1 MISSNIDK
9 DIPIKIALVVGEQS
23 GDELGGPLIDSIR
36 KQFPKAEF
44 IGLGGNSM
52 EKRGLVSFFDIKE
65 IAVMGI
71 VEPLL
76 RLRKILNLRK
86 SFKKFLI
93 DQKPDLYIG
102 IDSPDF
108 NLPIA
113 KYLKKQ
119 LGIKTIQYVSPSV
132 WAWRKGRIKTME
144 SSVDRVFTLFPFE
157 SEVYADS
164 SIEVS
169 YIGHPLSYKFPIEA
183 EETSFEDRTLLENNN
198 KVIALLPGSRNSE
211 ISLLGNEMLKAA
223 KLIKNDLPEARFLM
237 PLSSPDH
244 KALLEQNQDTG
255 IVEFSYGDSQEVLKF
270 ADLAIITSGTAT
282 LEALLLQTPC
292 VTVYKT
298 GWLSFKII
306 KPLLNIKYFSLP
318 NLLANKELLPEL
330 LQDEVTP
337 ENIHTTFMSLICRDR
352 DKYLQEFKKI
362 HISLMAGGSDL
373 AAKEIKEMLV

>member
-255 IVEFSYGDSQEVLKF
+255 IVEFSYGDSQEVLKI

-318 NLLANKELLPEL
+318 NLLANKQLLPEL

-337 ENIHTTFMSLICRDR
+337 ENMHTTFMSLFGHDR
-352 DKYLQEFKKI
+352 DKYLIEFKKI

-373 AAKEIKEMLV
+373 AAKQIKEMLV

>member
-9 DIPIKIALVVGEQS
+9 NIQIKIAIVAGEKS

-36 KQFPKAEF
+36 KQFPDAEF
-44 IGLGGNSM
+44 IGLGGDSM
-52 EKRGLVSFFDIKE
+52 KRRGLASFFDIKE

-86 SFKKFLI
+86 NFKKFLI

-164 SIEVS
+164 SLEVS

-183 EETSFEDRTLLENNN
+183 EEASSEDRTLLENNN

-211 ISLLGNEMLKAA
+211 ISLLGNEMLRAT

-244 KALLEQNQDTG
+244 KKQLEESEDIG
-255 IVEFSYGDSQEVLKF
+255 IVEFSYGNSQEVLKS

-282 LEALLLQTPC
+282 LEALLMQTPC

-318 NLLANKELLPEL
+318 NLLANKQLLPEL

-337 ENIHTTFMSLICRDR
+337 ENIHTTFMSLFGHDR

-373 AAKEIKEMLV
+373 AAKQIKEMLV

>member
-1 MISSNIDK
+1 MISSNIDNNSQK
-9 DIPIKIALVVGEQS
+9 KIAIVAGEKS
-23 GDELGGPLIDSIR
+23 GDELGGPLIDSLK
-36 KQFPKAEF
+36 KQFPDAEF
-44 IGLGGNSM
+44 IGLGGDSM
-52 EKRGLVSFFDIKE
+52 KSKGLTSFFDIKE

-76 RLRKILNLRK
+76 KLRKILNLRK
-86 SFKKFLI
+86 NFKKFLL

-113 KYLKKQ
+113 RYLKKQ

-144 SSVDRVFTLFPFE
+144 SSIDLVFTLFPFE
-157 SEVYADS
+157 GEAYADS
-164 SIEVS
+164 SIRVS
-169 YIGHPLSYKFPIEA
+169 YIGHPLSYKFPIEGKKPF
-183 EETSFEDRTLLENNN
+183 SEDYVLSKNNN

-211 ISLLGNEMLKAA
+211 VSLLGNEMLRAA

-244 KALLEQNQDTG
+244 KELLEEGGDKG
-255 IVEFSYGDSQEVLKF
+255 IVEFSYGNSQEVLKS

-282 LEALLLQTPC
+282 LEALLMQTPC

-318 NLLANKELLPEL
+318 NLLANKGLLPEL

-337 ENIHTTFMSLICRDR
+337 ENIHTTFMSLFRR
-352 DKYLQEFKKI
+352 
-362 HISLMAGGSDL
+362 G
-373 AAKEIKEMLV
+373 

>member
-1 MISSNIDK
+1 MISSNIDNNTQK
-9 DIPIKIALVVGEQS
+9 KIAIVAGEKS
-23 GDELGGPLIDSIR
+23 GDELGGPLIDSLR
-36 KQFPKAEF
+36 KQFPDAEF
-44 IGLGGNSM
+44 IGLGGDSM
-52 EKRGLVSFFDIKE
+52 KSKGFTSFFDIKE

-76 RLRKILNLRK
+76 KLRKILNLRK
-86 SFKKFLI
+86 NFKKFLL

-113 KYLKKQ
+113 RYLKKQ

-144 SSVDRVFTLFPFE
+144 SSIDLVFTLFPFE
-157 SEVYADS
+157 GEAYAGS
-164 SIEVS
+164 SIRVS
-169 YIGHPLSYKFPIEA
+169 YIGHPLAYKFPIEGKKPF
-183 EETSFEDRTLLENNN
+183 SEDHVLSKNNN

-211 ISLLGNEMLKAA
+211 VSLLGNEMLRAA

-244 KALLEQNQDTG
+244 KELLEEVGDKG
-255 IVEFSYGDSQEVLKF
+255 IVEFSYGNSQAVLKS

-282 LEALLLQTPC
+282 LEALLVQTPC

-298 GWLSFKII
+298 SWLSFKII

-318 NLLANKELLPEL
+318 NLLANKGLLPEL

-337 ENIHTTFMSLICRDR
+337 ENIHTTFMSLFRQDKE
-352 DKYLQEFKKI
+352 KYLQEFKKI
-362 HISLMAGGSDL
+362 HTSLMAGGSDL
-373 AAKEIKEMLV
+373 VAKEIKEMLV

>member
-9 DIPIKIALVVGEQS
+9 NIQIKIAIVAGEKS

-36 KQFPKAEF
+36 KQFPDAEF
-44 IGLGGNSM
+44 IGLGGDSM
-52 EKRGLVSFFDIKE
+52 KRRGLASFFDIKE

-86 SFKKFLI
+86 NFKKFLI

-144 SSVDRVFTLFPFE
+144 SSIDLVFTLFPFE
-157 SEVYADS
+157 GEAYADS
-164 SIEVS
+164 SIRVS
-169 YIGHPLSYKFPIEA
+169 YIGHPLAYKFPIEGKKPF
-183 EETSFEDRTLLENNN
+183 SEDHVSSKNNN
-198 KVIALLPGSRNSE
+198 QVIALLPGSRNSE
-211 ISLLGNEMLKAA
+211 VSLLGNEMLRAA

-244 KALLEQNQDTG
+244 KKQLEESEDIG
-255 IVEFSYGDSQEVLKF
+255 IVEFSYGNSQEVLKS

-282 LEALLLQTPC
+282 LEALLMQTPC

-318 NLLANKELLPEL
+318 NLLANKQLLPEL

-337 ENIHTTFMSLICRDR
+337 ENIHTTFMSLFGHDR

-373 AAKEIKEMLV
+373 AAKQIKEMLV

>member
-255 IVEFSYGDSQEVLKF
+255 IVEFSYGDSQEVLKI

>member
-36 KQFPKAEF
+36 KQFPEAEF
-44 IGLGGNSM
+44 IGLGGDSM
-52 EKRGLVSFFDIKE
+52 KRRGLASFFDIKE

-86 SFKKFLI
+86 NFKKFLI

-157 SEVYADS
+157 SEVYTDS
-164 SIEVS
+164 SLEVS
-169 YIGHPLSYKFPIEA
+169 YIGHPLSYKLPIEA
-183 EETSFEDRTLLENNN
+183 KETSLEDRTLLENNN

-223 KLIKNDLPEARFLM
+223 KLIKSDLPDARFLM

-255 IVEFSYGDSQEVLKF
+255 IVEFSYGNSQEVLKI

-337 ENIHTTFMSLICRDR
+337 ENIHTTFMSLFRDDR

-362 HISLMAGGSDL
+362 HISLMAGGSEL

>member
-1 MISSNIDK
+1 MISSNLDK
-9 DIPIKIALVVGEQS
+9 NIQIKIAIVAGEKS

-36 KQFPKAEF
+36 KQFPDAEF
-44 IGLGGNSM
+44 IGLGGDSM
-52 EKRGLVSFFDIKE
+52 KRRGLSSFFDIKE

-86 SFKKFLI
+86 DFKKFLI

-157 SEVYADS
+157 TEVYADS

-169 YIGHPLSYKFPIEA
+169 YIGHPLSYKFPVA
-183 EETSFEDRTLLENNN
+183 GEETSLEDRRLLENNN
-198 KVIALLPGSRNSE
+198 IVIALLPGSRNSE
-211 ISLLGNEMLKAA
+211 ISLLGNEMLRAA

-244 KALLEQNQDTG
+244 KKQLEEIEDIG
-255 IVEFSYGDSQEVLKF
+255 IVEFSYGNSQEVLKS

-282 LEALLLQTPC
+282 LEALLMQTPC

-306 KPLLNIKYFSLP
+306 KPLLNIEYFSLP
-318 NLLANKELLPEL
+318 NLLANKQLLPEL

-337 ENIHTTFMSLICRDR
+337 KNIHTTFMSLFGNDR
-352 DKYLQEFKKI
+352 DKYLLEFRKI

>member
-1 MISSNIDK
+1 LISSNIDNNTQK
-9 DIPIKIALVVGEQS
+9 KIAIVAGEKS
-23 GDELGGPLIDSIR
+23 GDELGGPLIDSLR
-36 KQFPKAEF
+36 KQFPDAEF
-44 IGLGGNSM
+44 IGLGGDSM
-52 EKRGLVSFFDIKE
+52 KSEGLTSFFDIKE

-86 SFKKFLI
+86 NFKKFLL

-113 KYLKKQ
+113 RYLKKQ

-144 SSVDRVFTLFPFE
+144 SSIDLVFTLFPFE
-157 SEVYADS
+157 GEAYADS
-164 SIEVS
+164 SIKVS

-183 EETSFEDRTLLENNN
+183 KKPFSEDHVLSENNN

-211 ISLLGNEMLKAA
+211 VSLLGDEMLRAA

-244 KALLEQNQDTG
+244 KELLEEGGDKG
-255 IVEFSYGDSQEVLKF
+255 IVEFSYGNSQAVLKS

-282 LEALLLQTPC
+282 LEALLMQTPC

-318 NLLANKELLPEL
+318 NLLANKGLLPEL

-337 ENIHTTFMSLICRDR
+337 ENIHTTFMSLFRQ
-352 DKYLQEFKKI
+352 DKEKCLQEFKKI
-362 HISLMAGGSDL
+362 HTSLMAGGSDL

>member
-1 MISSNIDK
+1 LISSNIDNNSQK
-9 DIPIKIALVVGEQS
+9 KIAIVAGEKS
-23 GDELGGPLIDSIR
+23 GDELGGPLIDSLK
-36 KQFPKAEF
+36 KQFPDAEF
-44 IGLGGNSM
+44 IGLGGDSM
-52 EKRGLVSFFDIKE
+52 KSKGLTSFFDIKE

-86 SFKKFLI
+86 NFKKFLL

-113 KYLKKQ
+113 RYLKKQ

-144 SSVDRVFTLFPFE
+144 SYIDLVFTLFPFE
-157 SEVYADS
+157 GEAYADS
-164 SIEVS
+164 SIRVS
-169 YIGHPLSYKFPIEA
+169 YIGHPLSYKFPIEGKKPF
-183 EETSFEDRTLLENNN
+183 SEDPVLSKNNN

-211 ISLLGNEMLKAA
+211 VSLLGNEMLRAA

-244 KALLEQNQDTG
+244 KELLEEGGDKG
-255 IVEFSYGDSQEVLKF
+255 IVEFSYGNSQEVLKS

-282 LEALLLQTPC
+282 LEALLMQTPC

-318 NLLANKELLPEL
+318 NLLANKGLLPEL

-337 ENIHTTFMSLICRDR
+337 ENIHTTFMSLFRQDKE
-352 DKYLQEFKKI
+352 KYLQEFKKI
-362 HISLMAGGSDL
+362 HTSLMAGGSDL
-373 AAKEIKEMLV
+373 AAKEIKEMLI

>member
-1 MISSNIDK
+1 MISSNIDNNSQK
-9 DIPIKIALVVGEQS
+9 KIAIVAGEKS
-23 GDELGGPLIDSIR
+23 GDELGGPLIDSLK
-36 KQFPKAEF
+36 KQFPDAEF
-44 IGLGGNSM
+44 IGLGGDSM
-52 EKRGLVSFFDIKE
+52 KSKGLTSFFDIKE

-86 SFKKFLI
+86 NFKKFLLN
-93 DQKPDLYIG
+93 QKPDLYIG

-113 KYLKKQ
+113 RYLKKQ

-144 SSVDRVFTLFPFE
+144 SSIDLVFTLFPFE
-157 SEVYADS
+157 GEAYADS
-164 SIEVS
+164 SIRVS
-169 YIGHPLSYKFPIEA
+169 YIGHPLSYKFPIEGKKPF
-183 EETSFEDRTLLENNN
+183 SEDRVLSKNNN

-211 ISLLGNEMLKAA
+211 VSLLGNEMLRAA

-244 KALLEQNQDTG
+244 KELLEEGGDKG
-255 IVEFSYGDSQEVLKF
+255 IVEFSYGNSQEVLKS

-282 LEALLLQTPC
+282 LEALLMQTPC

-318 NLLANKELLPEL
+318 NLLANKGLLPEL

-337 ENIHTTFMSLICRDR
+337 ENIHTTFMSLFRQDKE
-352 DKYLQEFKKI
+352 KYLQEFKKI
-362 HISLMAGGSDL
+362 HTSLMAGGSDL
-373 AAKEIKEMLV
+373 AAKEIKEMLI

>member
-9 DIPIKIALVVGEQS
+9 DIPIKIALVVGEKS

-36 KQFPKAEF
+36 KQFPEAEF
-44 IGLGGNSM
+44 IGLGGDSM
-52 EKRGLVSFFDIKE
+52 KRRGLTSFFDIKE

-86 SFKKFLI
+86 NFKKFLI

-113 KYLKKQ
+113 KYLKKK

-164 SIEVS
+164 SLEVS
-169 YIGHPLSYKFPIEA
+169 YIGHPLAYKFPFEA
-183 EETSFEDRTLLENNN
+183 EETSLEDRTLLENNN

-255 IVEFSYGDSQEVLKF
+255 IVQFSYGNSQEVLKSS
-270 ADLAIITSGTAT
+270 DLAIITSGTAT

-298 GWLSFKII
+298 GWLSYKII

-337 ENIHTTFMSLICRDR
+337 ENIHTTFMSLFRHDR

>member
-9 DIPIKIALVVGEQS
+9 DFPIKIALAVGEQS
-23 GDELGGPLIDSIR
+23 GDELGGSLIDSIR

-52 EKRGLVSFFDIKE
+52 EKRGLASFFDIKE

-183 EETSFEDRTLLENNN
+183 EETSLEDRTLLENNN

-255 IVEFSYGDSQEVLKF
+255 IVEFSYGDSQEVLKI

-337 ENIHTTFMSLICRDR
+337 ENIHTTFMSLIYRDR
-352 DKYLQEFKKI
+352 DKYLLEFKKI

-373 AAKEIKEMLV
+373 AAKQIKEMLV

>member
-52 EKRGLVSFFDIKE
+52 EKRGLASFFDIKE

-86 SFKKFLI
+86 NFKKFLM

-164 SIEVS
+164 SLEVS

-183 EETSFEDRTLLENNN
+183 EETSLEDRTLLENNN

-244 KALLEQNQDTG
+244 KALLEQNQDIG
-255 IVEFSYGDSQEVLKF
+255 IVEFSYGDSQEVLRI

>member
-1 MISSNIDK
+1 MISSNIDNNSQK
-9 DIPIKIALVVGEQS
+9 KIAIVAGEKS
-23 GDELGGPLIDSIR
+23 GDELGGPLIDSLK
-36 KQFPKAEF
+36 KQFPDAEF
-44 IGLGGNSM
+44 IGLGGDLMKS
-52 EKRGLVSFFDIKE
+52 KGLSSFFDIKE

-76 RLRKILNLRK
+76 KLRKILNLRK
-86 SFKKFLI
+86 NFKKFLL

-108 NLPIA
+108 NLPISR
-113 KYLKKQ
+113 YLKKK

-144 SSVDRVFTLFPFE
+144 SSIDLVFTLFPFE
-157 SEVYADS
+157 GEAYTDS
-164 SIEVS
+164 SIRVS
-169 YIGHPLSYKFPIEA
+169 YIGHPLAYKFPIEDK
-183 EETSFEDRTLLENNN
+183 EIFSEDYLLSKNNN

-211 ISLLGNEMLKAA
+211 VSLLGNEMLRAA
-223 KLIKNDLPEARFLM
+223 ELIKNDLPEARFLM
-237 PLSSPDH
+237 PLSSSDH
-244 KALLEQNQDTG
+244 RELLEEGGDKG
-255 IVEFSYGDSQEVLKF
+255 IVEFSYGNSQEVLKS

-282 LEALLLQTPC
+282 LEALLMQTPC

-318 NLLANKELLPEL
+318 NLLANKGLLPEL

-337 ENIHTTFMSLICRDR
+337 ENIHMTFMSLIKE
-352 DKYLQEFKKI
+352 DKEMYLQEFKKI
-362 HISLMAGGSDL
+362 HTSLMAGGSDL
-373 AAKEIKEMLV
+373 AAKEIKEMLI

>member
-1 MISSNIDK
+1 MISSNIDNNSQK
-9 DIPIKIALVVGEQS
+9 KIAIVAGEKS
-23 GDELGGPLIDSIR
+23 GDELGGPLIDSLK
-36 KQFPKAEF
+36 KQFPDAEF
-44 IGLGGNSM
+44 IGLGGDSM
-52 EKRGLVSFFDIKE
+52 KSKGLTSFFDIKE

-86 SFKKFLI
+86 NFKKFLLN
-93 DQKPDLYIG
+93 QKPDLYIG

-113 KYLKKQ
+113 RYLKKQ

-144 SSVDRVFTLFPFE
+144 SSIDLVFTLFPFE
-157 SEVYADS
+157 GEAYADS
-164 SIEVS
+164 SIRVS
-169 YIGHPLSYKFPIEA
+169 YIGHPLSYKFPIEGKKPF
-183 EETSFEDRTLLENNN
+183 SEDPVLSKNNN

-211 ISLLGNEMLKAA
+211 VSLLGNEMLRAA

-244 KALLEQNQDTG
+244 KELLEEGGDKG
-255 IVEFSYGDSQEVLKF
+255 IVEFSYGNSQEVLKS

-282 LEALLLQTPC
+282 LEALLMQTPC

-318 NLLANKELLPEL
+318 NLLANKGLLPEL

-337 ENIHTTFMSLICRDR
+337 ENIHTTFMSLFRQDKE
-352 DKYLQEFKKI
+352 KYLQEFKKI
-362 HISLMAGGSDL
+362 HTSLMAGGSDL
-373 AAKEIKEMLV
+373 AAKEIKEMLI

>member
-1 MISSNIDK
+1 MISSNIDNNSQK
-9 DIPIKIALVVGEQS
+9 KIAIVAGEKS
-23 GDELGGPLIDSIR
+23 GDELGGPLIDSLK
-36 KQFPKAEF
+36 KQFPDAEF
-44 IGLGGNSM
+44 IGLGGDLMKS
-52 EKRGLVSFFDIKE
+52 KGLSSFFDIKE

-76 RLRKILNLRK
+76 KLRKILNLRK
-86 SFKKFLI
+86 NFKKFLL

-108 NLPIA
+108 NLPISR
-113 KYLKKQ
+113 YLKKK

-144 SSVDRVFTLFPFE
+144 SSIDLVFTLFPFE
-157 SEVYADS
+157 GEAYADS
-164 SIEVS
+164 SIRVS
-169 YIGHPLSYKFPIEA
+169 YIGHPLAYKFPIEDK
-183 EETSFEDRTLLENNN
+183 ETLSEDYLLSKNNN

-211 ISLLGNEMLKAA
+211 VSLLGNEMLRAA

-237 PLSSPDH
+237 PLSSSDH
-244 KALLEQNQDTG
+244 RELLEEGGDKG
-255 IVEFSYGDSQEVLKF
+255 IVEFSYGNSQEVLKS

-282 LEALLLQTPC
+282 LEALLMQTPC

-318 NLLANKELLPEL
+318 NLLANKGLLPEL

-337 ENIHTTFMSLICRDR
+337 ENIHMTFMSLIKE
-352 DKYLQEFKKI
+352 DKEMYLQEFKKI
-362 HISLMAGGSDL
+362 HTSLMAGGSDL
-373 AAKEIKEMLV
+373 AAKEIKEMLI

>member
-1 MISSNIDK
+1 MKSK
-9 DIPIKIALVVGEQS
+9 
-23 GDELGGPLIDSIR
+23 
-36 KQFPKAEF
+36 
-44 IGLGGNSM
+44 GLT
-52 EKRGLVSFFDIKE
+52 SFFDIKE

-86 SFKKFLI
+86 NFKKFLL

-113 KYLKKQ
+113 RYLKKQ

-144 SSVDRVFTLFPFE
+144 SSIDLVFTLFPFE
-157 SEVYADS
+157 GEAYADS
-164 SIEVS
+164 SIRVS
-169 YIGHPLSYKFPIEA
+169 YIGHPLSYKFPIEGKKPF
-183 EETSFEDRTLLENNN
+183 SEDRVLSKNNN

-211 ISLLGNEMLKAA
+211 VSLLGNEMLRAA

-237 PLSSPDH
+237 PLSSSDH
-244 KALLEQNQDTG
+244 KELLEEGGDKG
-255 IVEFSYGDSQEVLKF
+255 IVEFSYGNSQEVLKS

-282 LEALLLQTPC
+282 LEALLMQTPC

-318 NLLANKELLPEL
+318 NLLANKGLLPEL

-337 ENIHTTFMSLICRDR
+337 ENIHTTFMSLFRQDKE
-352 DKYLQEFKKI
+352 KYLQEFKKI
-362 HISLMAGGSDL
+362 HTSLMAGGSDL
-373 AAKEIKEMLV
+373 AAKEIKEMLI

>member
-1 MISSNIDK
+1 MINSSNTK
-9 DIPIKIALVVGEQS
+9 NTQKKIAIVAGEKS

-36 KQFPKAEF
+36 SHFPDAEF
-44 IGLGGNSM
+44 IGLGGDSM
-52 EKRGLVSFFDIKE
+52 QSRGFISFFDIKE

-76 RLRKILNLRK
+76 KLGKILKLRK
-86 SFKKFLI
+86 SFKKFLL
-93 DQKPDLYIG
+93 DQKPDIYIG

-113 KYLKKQ
+113 KYLKKEM
-119 LGIKTIQYVSPSV
+119 GIKTIQYVSPSV

-144 SSVDRVFTLFPFE
+144 SSVDLVFTLFPFE
-157 SEVYADS
+157 GGAYTDS
-164 SIEVS
+164 SIRIS
-169 YIGHPLSYKFPIEA
+169 YIGHPLSYKFPIEGNK
-183 EETSFEDRTLLENNN
+183 TFSEDSVLSEENNH
-198 KVIALLPGSRNSE
+198 VIALLPGSRNSE
-211 ISLLGNEMLKAA
+211 VSLLGNEMLRAA
-223 KLIKNDLPEARFLM
+223 KLIKTDLPEARFLM

-244 KALLEQNQDTG
+244 KGLIKEEDEG
-255 IVEFSYGDSQEVLKF
+255 IIEFSYGNSQEVLKI

-282 LEALLLQTPC
+282 LEALLMQTPC

-318 NLLANKELLPEL
+318 NLLANKGLLPEL

-337 ENIHTTFMSLICRDR
+337 ENIHTTFMSLFKQDKE
-352 DKYLQEFKKI
+352 KYLQEFKKI
-362 HISLMAGGSDL
+362 HKSLMSGGSDL

>member
-183 EETSFEDRTLLENNN
+183 EETSLEDRTLLENNN

-255 IVEFSYGDSQEVLKF
+255 IVEFSYGDSQEVLKI

-337 ENIHTTFMSLICRDR
+337 ENIHTTFMSLIYRDR
-352 DKYLQEFKKI
+352 DKYLLEFKKI

>member
-9 DIPIKIALVVGEQS
+9 NIQIKIAIVAGEKS

-36 KQFPKAEF
+36 KQFPDAEF
-44 IGLGGNSM
+44 IGLGGDSM
-52 EKRGLVSFFDIKE
+52 KRRGLASFFDIKE

-71 VEPLL
+71 AEPLL
-76 RLRKILNLRK
+76 KLRKILNLRK
-86 SFKKFLI
+86 NFKKFLI

-164 SIEVS
+164 SLEVS
-169 YIGHPLSYKFPIEA
+169 YIGHPLSYKFPVA
-183 EETSFEDRTLLENNN
+183 GEETSIEDRRLLENTNI
-198 KVIALLPGSRNSE
+198 VIALLPGSRNSE
-211 ISLLGNEMLKAA
+211 ISLLGNEMLRAA

-244 KALLEQNQDTG
+244 KKQLEEFEDIG
-255 IVEFSYGDSQEVLKF
+255 IVEFSYGNSQEVLKS

-282 LEALLLQTPC
+282 LEALLMQTPC

-318 NLLANKELLPEL
+318 NLLANKQLLPEL

-337 ENIHTTFMSLICRDR
+337 ENIHTTFMSLFGQDK

-362 HISLMAGGSDL
+362 HISLMTGGSDL
-373 AAKEIKEMLV
+373 AAKQIKEMLV

>member
-9 DIPIKIALVVGEQS
+9 NIPIKIALVVGEKS

-36 KQFPKAEF
+36 KQFPEAEF
-44 IGLGGNSM
+44 IGLGGDSM
-52 EKRGLVSFFDIKE
+52 KRRGLASFFDIKE

-86 SFKKFLI
+86 NFKKFLI

-169 YIGHPLSYKFPIEA
+169 YIGHPLSYKFPVA
-183 EETSFEDRTLLENNN
+183 SEETSLEDRRLLENNN
-198 KVIALLPGSRNSE
+198 IVIALLPGSRNSE
-211 ISLLGNEMLKAA
+211 ISLLGNEMLRAA

-237 PLSSPDH
+237 PLSSLDH
-244 KALLEQNQDTG
+244 KKQLEESEYIE
-255 IVEFSYGDSQEVLKF
+255 IVEFSYGNSQEVLKS

-282 LEALLLQTPC
+282 LEALLMQTPC

-318 NLLANKELLPEL
+318 NLLANKQLLPEL

-337 ENIHTTFMSLICRDR
+337 ENIHTTFMSLFGHDR

-373 AAKEIKEMLV
+373 AAKQIKEMLV

>member
-119 LGIKTIQYVSPSV
+119 LGIRTIQYVSPSV

-255 IVEFSYGDSQEVLKF
+255 IVEFSYGDSQEVLKI

-337 ENIHTTFMSLICRDR
+337 ENIHTTFMSLIYRDR
-352 DKYLQEFKKI
+352 DKYLLEFKKI

>member
-1 MISSNIDK
+1 LISSNIDK
-9 DIPIKIALVVGEQS
+9 NIPIKIALVVGEKS

-36 KQFPKAEF
+36 KQFPEAEF
-44 IGLGGNSM
+44 IGLGGDSM
-52 EKRGLVSFFDIKE
+52 KRRGLTSFFDIKE

-86 SFKKFLI
+86 NFKKFLI

-113 KYLKKQ
+113 KYLKKK

-164 SIEVS
+164 SLEVS
-169 YIGHPLSYKFPIEA
+169 CIGHPLAYKFPFEA
-183 EETSFEDRTLLENNN
+183 EETSLEDRTLLENNN

-255 IVEFSYGDSQEVLKF
+255 IVEFSYGNSQEVLKSS
-270 ADLAIITSGTAT
+270 DLAIITSGTAT
-282 LEALLLQTPC
+282 LGALLLQTPC

-298 GWLSFKII
+298 GWLSYKII

-337 ENIHTTFMSLICRDR
+337 ENIHTTFMSLFRHDR

>member
-9 DIPIKIALVVGEQS
+9 NIQIKIAIVAGEKS

-36 KQFPKAEF
+36 NQFPDAEF
-44 IGLGGNSM
+44 IGLGGDSM
-52 EKRGLVSFFDIKE
+52 KRRGLASFFDIKE

-86 SFKKFLI
+86 NFKKFLI

-119 LGIKTIQYVSPSV
+119 LGIRTIQYVSPSV

-169 YIGHPLSYKFPIEA
+169 YIGHPLSYKFPVA
-183 EETSFEDRTLLENNN
+183 GEETSLEDRRLLENNN
-198 KVIALLPGSRNSE
+198 IVIALLPGSRNSE
-211 ISLLGNEMLKAA
+211 ISLLGNEMLRAT

-244 KALLEQNQDTG
+244 KKQLEESEDIG
-255 IVEFSYGDSQEVLKF
+255 IVEFSYGNSQEILKR

-282 LEALLLQTPC
+282 LEALLMQTPC

-318 NLLANKELLPEL
+318 NLLANKQLLPEL

-337 ENIHTTFMSLICRDR
+337 ENIHKTFMSLFGHDR

>member
-1 MISSNIDK
+1 LISSNIDNNSQK
-9 DIPIKIALVVGEQS
+9 KIAIVAGEKS
-23 GDELGGPLIDSIR
+23 GDELGGPLIDSLK
-36 KQFPKAEF
+36 KQFPDAEF
-44 IGLGGNSM
+44 IGLGGDSM
-52 EKRGLVSFFDIKE
+52 KSKGLTSFFDIKE

-86 SFKKFLI
+86 NFKKFLL

-113 KYLKKQ
+113 RYLKKQ

-144 SSVDRVFTLFPFE
+144 SSIDLVFTLFPFE
-157 SEVYADS
+157 GEAYADS
-164 SIEVS
+164 SIRVS
-169 YIGHPLSYKFPIEA
+169 YIGHPLSYKFPIEGKKPF
-183 EETSFEDRTLLENNN
+183 SEDRVLSKNNN

-211 ISLLGNEMLKAA
+211 VSLLGNEMLRAA

-237 PLSSPDH
+237 PLSSSDH
-244 KALLEQNQDTG
+244 KELLEEGGDKG
-255 IVEFSYGDSQEVLKF
+255 IVEFSYGNSQEVLKS

-282 LEALLLQTPC
+282 LEALLMQTPC

-318 NLLANKELLPEL
+318 NLLANKGLLPEL

-337 ENIHTTFMSLICRDR
+337 ENIHTTFMSLFRQDKE
-352 DKYLQEFKKI
+352 KYLQEFKKI
-362 HISLMAGGSDL
+362 HTSLMAGGSDL
-373 AAKEIKEMLV
+373 AAKEIKEMLI

>member
-1 MISSNIDK
+1 MISSNIDNNTQK
-9 DIPIKIALVVGEQS
+9 KIAIVAGEKS
-23 GDELGGPLIDSIR
+23 GDELGGPLIDSLK
-36 KQFPKAEF
+36 KQFPDAEF
-44 IGLGGNSM
+44 IGLGGDSM
-52 EKRGLVSFFDIKE
+52 KSKGLTSFFDIKE

-86 SFKKFLI
+86 NFKKFLLN
-93 DQKPDLYIG
+93 QKPDLYIG

-113 KYLKKQ
+113 RYLKKQ

-144 SSVDRVFTLFPFE
+144 SYIDLVFTLFPFE
-157 SEVYADS
+157 GEAYADS
-164 SIEVS
+164 SIRVS
-169 YIGHPLSYKFPIEA
+169 YIGHPLSYKFPIEGKKPF
-183 EETSFEDRTLLENNN
+183 SEDPVLSKNNN

-211 ISLLGNEMLKAA
+211 VSLLGNEMLRAA

-237 PLSSPDH
+237 PLSSSDH
-244 KALLEQNQDTG
+244 KELLEEGGDKG
-255 IVEFSYGDSQEVLKF
+255 IVEFSYGNSQEVLKS

-282 LEALLLQTPC
+282 LEALLMQTPC

-318 NLLANKELLPEL
+318 NLLANKGLLPEL

-337 ENIHTTFMSLICRDR
+337 ENIHTTFMSLFRQDKE
-352 DKYLQEFKKI
+352 KYLQEFKKI
-362 HISLMAGGSDL
+362 HTSLMAGGSDL
-373 AAKEIKEMLV
+373 AAKEIKEMLI

>member
-9 DIPIKIALVVGEQS
+9 NIQIKIAIVAGEKS

-36 KQFPKAEF
+36 KQFPDAEF
-44 IGLGGNSM
+44 IGLGGDSM
-52 EKRGLVSFFDIKE
+52 KRRGLASFFDIKE

-71 VEPLL
+71 AEPLL
-76 RLRKILNLRK
+76 KLRKILNLRK
-86 SFKKFLI
+86 NFKKFLI

-164 SIEVS
+164 SLEVS
-169 YIGHPLSYKFPIEA
+169 YIGHPLSYKFPVA
-183 EETSFEDRTLLENNN
+183 GEETSIEDRRLLENTNI
-198 KVIALLPGSRNSE
+198 VIALLPGSRNSE
-211 ISLLGNEMLKAA
+211 ISLLGNEMLRAA

-244 KALLEQNQDTG
+244 KKQLEESEDIG
-255 IVEFSYGDSQEVLKF
+255 IVEFSYGNSQEVLKS

-282 LEALLLQTPC
+282 LEALLMQTPC

-318 NLLANKELLPEL
+318 NLLANKQLLPEL

-337 ENIHTTFMSLICRDR
+337 ENIHTTFMSLFGHDR

-373 AAKEIKEMLV
+373 AAKQIKEMLV

>member
-1 MISSNIDK
+1 MISSNIDNNSQK
-9 DIPIKIALVVGEQS
+9 KIAIVAGEKS
-23 GDELGGPLIDSIR
+23 GDELGGPLIDSLK
-36 KQFPKAEF
+36 KQFPDAEF
-44 IGLGGNSM
+44 IGLGGDLMKS
-52 EKRGLVSFFDIKE
+52 KGLSSFFDIKE

-76 RLRKILNLRK
+76 KLRKILNLRK
-86 SFKKFLI
+86 NFKKFLL

-108 NLPIA
+108 NLPISR
-113 KYLKKQ
+113 YLKKK

-144 SSVDRVFTLFPFE
+144 SSIDLVFTLFPFE
-157 SEVYADS
+157 GEAYADS
-164 SIEVS
+164 SIRVS
-169 YIGHPLSYKFPIEA
+169 YIGHPLAYKFPIEDK
-183 EETSFEDRTLLENNN
+183 ETLSEDYLLSKNNN

-211 ISLLGNEMLKAA
+211 VSLLGNEMLRAA
-223 KLIKNDLPEARFLM
+223 ELIKNDLPEARFLM
-237 PLSSPDH
+237 PLSSSDH
-244 KALLEQNQDTG
+244 RELLEEGGDKG
-255 IVEFSYGDSQEVLKF
+255 IVEFSYGNSQEVLKS

-282 LEALLLQTPC
+282 LEALLMQTPC

-318 NLLANKELLPEL
+318 NLLANKGLLPEL

-337 ENIHTTFMSLICRDR
+337 ENIHMTFMSLIKE
-352 DKYLQEFKKI
+352 DKEMYLQEFKKI
-362 HISLMAGGSDL
+362 HTSLMAGGSDL
-373 AAKEIKEMLV
+373 AAKEIKEMLI

>member
-9 DIPIKIALVVGEQS
+9 NIQIKIAIVAGEKS

-36 KQFPKAEF
+36 KQFPDAEF
-44 IGLGGNSM
+44 IGLGGDSM
-52 EKRGLVSFFDIKE
+52 KRRGLAPFFDIKE

-86 SFKKFLI
+86 NFKKFLI

-157 SEVYADS
+157 SQVYADS
-164 SIEVS
+164 SLEVS
-169 YIGHPLSYKFPIEA
+169 YIGHPLSYKFPVA
-183 EETSFEDRTLLENNN
+183 GEETSLEGRRLLENNN
-198 KVIALLPGSRNSE
+198 IVIALLPGSRNSE
-211 ISLLGNEMLKAA
+211 FSFLGNEMLRAA

-244 KALLEQNQDTG
+244 KKQLEEFEDIG
-255 IVEFSYGDSQEVLKF
+255 IVEFSYGNSQEVLKS

-282 LEALLLQTPC
+282 LEALLMQTPC

-318 NLLANKELLPEL
+318 NLLANKQLLPEL

-337 ENIHTTFMSLICRDR
+337 ENIHTTFMSLFGQDK

-373 AAKEIKEMLV
+373 AAKQIKEMLV

>member
-1 MISSNIDK
+1 LISSNIDNSSQK
-9 DIPIKIALVVGEQS
+9 KIAIVAGEKS
-23 GDELGGPLIDSIR
+23 GDQLGGPLIDSLR
-36 KQFPKAEF
+36 KQFPDAEF

-52 EKRGLVSFFDIKE
+52 KSKGLTSFFDIKE
-65 IAVMGI
+65 IEVMGI

-76 RLRKILNLRK
+76 RIRKILNLRK
-86 SFKKFLI
+86 NFKKFLL

-113 KYLKKQ
+113 RFLKKQ

-169 YIGHPLSYKFPIEA
+169 YIGHPLSYKFPVA
-183 EETSFEDRTLLENNN
+183 GEETSLEDHRLLENNN
-198 KVIALLPGSRNSE
+198 IVIALLPGSRNSE
-211 ISLLGNEMLKAA
+211 ISLLGNEMLRAA

-237 PLSSPDH
+237 PLSSTDH
-244 KALLEQNQDTG
+244 KKQLEESDDIG
-255 IVEFSYGDSQEVLKF
+255 IVEFSYGNSQEVLKS

-282 LEALLLQTPC
+282 LEALLMQTPC
-292 VTVYKT
+292 ITVYKT

-330 LQDEVTP
+330 LQDKVTP
-337 ENIHTTFMSLICRDR
+337 ENIHTTFMSLFGHNK